1 MYTSTLLLCYMLF
14 QFDLF
19 FASYVSIIYISSVYR
34 MVQKTFRVKK
44 IILGHILQVD
54 GQFGGIFYDHFMT
67 KLQPSLFWKYTEN
80 QTAFGKVM
88 GMSSFTLFIDCVQWP
103 EFGTILY
110 LLINRDCW
118 CFHANI
124 MLIYFTVIF
133 SVSCLS

>member
-1 MYTSTLLLCYMLF
+1 
-14 QFDLF
+14 
-19 FASYVSIIYISSVYR
+19 
-34 MVQKTFRVKK
+34 
-44 IILGHILQVD
+44 
-54 GQFGGIFYDHFMT
+54 
-67 KLQPSLFWKYTEN
+67 
-80 QTAFGKVM
+80 M
-88 GMSSFTLFIDCVQWP
+88 GMSSFTLFIDCVQCP